1 MNEYMNTHAYIYSTF
16 CKTITTFQYL
26 HIKMEV
32 RVEVI
37 IGYIAC
43 NYIRIILTF
52 DYITLLSRV

>member
-1 MNEYMNTHAYIYSTF
+1 MNTHAYIYSTF

-43 NYIRIILTF
+43 NDIRIILTF